1 MLGEGLAEC
10 TTTLGTLAQ
19 IHLGLVGFRGIKA
32 FNEVL
37 HRFPVDWND

>member
-19 IHLGLVGFRGIKA
+19 IHLGLVGFIKA
-32 FNEVL
+32 FDEVL